1 MFMGLDDVLANAKT
15 QKERDDIKASFIA
28 LMNMTDDDID
38 FSDIPRRKNN
48 FSKPILAKPYLDKI
62 REHNSKIRAEREAKQ
77 AKQLQTHI

>member
-15 QKERDDIKASFIA
+15 QEEREDIKASFIA

-62 REHNSKIRAEREAKQ
+62 REHNLKIEAMEAEQAAKQ
-77 AKQLQTHI
+77 VQS

>member
-15 QKERDDIKASFIA
+15 QK
-28 LMNMTDDDID
+28 NMTDDDID

-62 REHNSKIRAEREAKQ
+62 REHNLKIEAMEAEQAAKQ
-77 AKQLQTHI
+77 VQS